1 MASTRIAKSEIT
13 IFSNA
18 DNMGCTKNKNIARV
32 RRGSDTLFM
41 LALYRNE
48 DGGLQLGGNQ
58 QPDAK
63 LLKPTELE
71 SVKAKLILDGDVIID
86 NLPLKLTDKHIAFEL
101 TKEMASSLGLYRIV
115 LSVRE
120 ADADY
125 HDGYRDST
133 VGANLCVVVRE
144 GEEVTDPKQIDLHL
158 APLAKGEKG
167 DKGDSAYDDY
177 LKTTTDNPKKSK
189 EEWLASFTG
198 KTGKSAYQSYLETA
212 SDEPKMSELEWATGG
227 WLVFAEL
234 LKRI

>member
-1 MASTRIAKSEIT
+1 
-13 IFSNA
+13 
-18 DNMGCTKNKNIARV
+18 MGCAKNKNIARV

-41 LALYRNE
+41 LALYRKE
-48 DGGLQLGGNQ
+48 GGGLQLGGNQ
-58 QPDAK
+58 QPELK
-63 LLKPTELE
+63 LLKPTELA
-71 SVKAKLILDGDVIID
+71 SVKAKLILDGDGRVID
-86 NLPLKLTDKHIAFEL
+86 DLPLKLTDKHIVFEL
-101 TKEMASSLGLYRIV
+101 TKEMAASLGLYRIA
-115 LSVRE
+115 LAVRE
-120 ADADY
+120 VDADY
-125 HDGYRDST
+125 QDGDRDSS
-133 VGANLCVVVRE
+133 VSAELCEVVRE

-198 KTGKSAYQSYLETA
+198 KTGKSAYQHYLDTTT
-212 SDEPKMSELEWATGG
+212 DEPKMSEEEWATGG

>member
-1 MASTRIAKSEIT
+1 
-13 IFSNA
+13 
-18 DNMGCTKNKNIARV
+18 MGCANRKNIARV

-41 LALYRNE
+41 LALYRKE
-48 DGGLQLGGNQ
+48 GGGLQLGGNQ
-58 QPDAK
+58 QPDTN

-71 SVKAKLILDGDVIID
+71 SVKAKLILDGDGRVID
-86 NLPLKLTDKHIAFEL
+86 DLPLKLTDKHIAFEL
-101 TKEMASSLGLYRIV
+101 TKEMAASLGLYRIV

-125 HDGYRDST
+125 HGGYRDSS
-133 VGANLCVVVRE
+133 VSAELCEVVRE

-198 KTGKSAYQSYLETA
+198 KTGKSAYKHYLDTT
-212 SDEPKMSELEWATGG
+212 SDEPKMSEEEWATGG

>member
-1 MASTRIAKSEIT
+1 
-13 IFSNA
+13 
-18 DNMGCTKNKNIARV
+18 MGCTKNKNTARV
-32 RRGSDTLFM
+32 RRGSDNLFM

-71 SVKAKLILDGDVIID
+71 SVKAKLILDGDGRVID

-133 VGANLCVVVRE
+133 VGADLCVVVRE

-167 DKGDSAYDDY
+167 DKGDSAYKVY
-177 LKTTTDNPKKSK
+177 LATTTDNPKKTE
-189 EEWLASFTG
+189 EEWITSLTG
-198 KTGKSAYQSYLETA
+198 NTGKSAYQSYLETT
-212 SDEPKMSELEWATGG
+212 SDEPKMSQEEWATGG

>member
-1 MASTRIAKSEIT
+1 
-13 IFSNA
+13 
-18 DNMGCTKNKNIARV
+18 MGCEKNKNIARV

-41 LALYRNE
+41 LALYRKE
-48 DGGLQLGGNQ
+48 GGRLQLGGNQ
-58 QPDAK
+58 QPDTK

-71 SVKAKLILDGDVIID
+71 GVKAKLVLDGDGRGID
-86 NLPLKLTDKHIAFEL
+86 DLPLKLTDKHIAFEL
-101 TKEMASSLGLYRIV
+101 TKEMAASLGLYRIV

-125 HDGYRDST
+125 QDGYRDSS
-133 VGANLCVVVRE
+133 VSADLCVVVRE

-158 APLAKGEKG
+158 APLAKGEQG

-198 KTGKSAYQSYLETA
+198 KTGKSAYQSYLETT

-227 WLVFAEL
+227 WLVILEM
-234 LKRI
+234 LKKI

>member
-1 MASTRIAKSEIT
+1 
-13 IFSNA
+13 
-18 DNMGCTKNKNIARV
+18 MGCAKNKNIARV

-41 LALYRNE
+41 LALYRKE
-48 DGGLQLGGNQ
+48 GGGLQLGGNQ
-58 QPDAK
+58 QPDTK

-71 SVKAKLILDGDVIID
+71 SVKAKLILDGDGRVID
-86 NLPLKLTDKHIAFEL
+86 DLPLKLMDKHIAFEL
-101 TKEMASSLGLYRIV
+101 TKEMAASLGLYRIV

-120 ADADY
+120 VDADY
-125 HDGYRDST
+125 QDGYRDSS
-133 VGANLCVVVRE
+133 VSADLCMVVRE

-198 KTGKSAYQSYLETA
+198 KTGKSAYKHYLDTT
-212 SDEPKMSELEWATGG
+212 SDEPKMSEEEWATGG

>member
-1 MASTRIAKSEIT
+1 
-13 IFSNA
+13 
-18 DNMGCTKNKNIARV
+18 MGCANRKNIARV

-115 LSVRE
+115 LSFRE

-125 HDGYRDST
+125 HDGYREST
-133 VGANLCVVVRE
+133 VGADLCVVVRE

-158 APLAKGEKG
+158 APLAKG
-167 DKGDSAYDDY
+167 DKGDSAYDVY
-177 LKTTTDNPKKSK
+177 LSTTTDNPKKSK
-189 EEWLASFTG
+189 EEWLASHKG
-198 KTGKSAYQSYLETA
+198 DTGKSAYQHYLDTT
-212 SDEPKMSELEWATGG
+212 SDEPKMSEEEWATGG
-227 WLVFAEL
+227 WLVILEM
-234 LKRI
+234 LKKI

>member
-1 MASTRIAKSEIT
+1 
-13 IFSNA
+13 
-18 DNMGCTKNKNIARV
+18 MGCIKNKNIARV

-115 LSVRE
+115 LSFRE

-133 VGANLCVVVRE
+133 VGADLCVVVRE
-144 GEEVTDPKQIDLHL
+144 GEEVTDPKQIDRHL

-198 KTGKSAYQSYLETA
+198 KTGKSAYKHYLDTT
-212 SDEPKMSELEWATGG
+212 SDEPKMSEEEWATGG

>member
-1 MASTRIAKSEIT
+1 
-13 IFSNA
+13 
-18 DNMGCTKNKNIARV
+18 MGCAKNKNIARV

-48 DGGLQLGGNQ
+48 GGGLQLGGNQ

-71 SVKAKLILDGDVIID
+71 SVKAKLILDGDGRVID

-115 LSVRE
+115 LSFRE
-120 ADADY
+120 ADDDY

-133 VGANLCVVVRE
+133 VGADLCVVVRE

-158 APLAKGEKG
+158 APLAKG

-198 KTGKSAYQSYLETA
+198 KTGKSAYQSYLDTT
-212 SDEPKMSELEWATGG
+212 SDDPKMSEQEWATGG
-227 WLVFAEL
+227 WLVVLEM
-234 LKRI
+234 LKKI

>member
-1 MASTRIAKSEIT
+1 
-13 IFSNA
+13 
-18 DNMGCTKNKNIARV
+18 MGCTKNKNIARV

-115 LSVRE
+115 LSFRE

-144 GEEVTDPKQIDLHL
+144 GEEVTATKDTIDLHL

-167 DKGDSAYDDY
+167 DKGDSAYKVY
-177 LKTTTDNPKKSK
+177 LATTTDNPKKTE
-189 EEWLASFTG
+189 EEWLASHKG
-198 KTGKSAYQSYLETA
+198 DTGKSAYQHYLDTT

>member
-1 MASTRIAKSEIT
+1 
-13 IFSNA
+13 
-18 DNMGCTKNKNIARV
+18 MGCIKNKNIARV

-115 LSVRE
+115 LSFRE

-133 VGANLCVVVRE
+133 VGADLCVVVRE
-144 GEEVTDPKQIDLHL
+144 GEEVTAPKQIDLHL

-167 DKGDSAYDDY
+167 NKGDSAYDDY

-198 KTGKSAYQSYLETA
+198 KTGKSAYKHYLDTT
-212 SDEPKMSELEWATGG
+212 SDEPKMSEEEWATGG

>member
-1 MASTRIAKSEIT
+1 VASTRIAKSEIT

-71 SVKAKLILDGDVIID
+71 SVKAKLILDGNGKVID

-101 TKEMASSLGLYRIV
+101 TKEMAASLGLYRIA
-115 LSVRE
+115 LYVRE
-120 ADADY
+120 ADASY
-125 HDGYRDST
+125 QDGYRDSSVAT
-133 VGANLCVVVRE
+133 ELCMVVRE
-144 GEEVTDPKQIDLHL
+144 GEEVTNPKQIDLHL

-167 DKGDSAYDDY
+167 DSAYDVY
-177 LKTTTDNPKKSK
+177 LSTTTDNPKKSK
-189 EEWLASFTG
+189 VEWLASLKG
-198 KTGKSAYQSYLETA
+198 DTGKSAYESSLATTT
-212 SDEPKMSELEWATGG
+212 DDPKLSEDEWATGG
-227 WLVFAEL
+227 WLVILEM
-234 LKRI
+234 LKKI